1 MGMGRGGGSEG
12 GGGNNGG
19 MDFHPIQG
27 WVVILPVA
35 SCEETR
41 IK

>member
-1 MGMGRGGGSEG
+1 MGMGRGEGGVK

-19 MDFHPIQG
+19 MDFHPVQG
-27 WVVILPVA
+27 WVVVLPVA